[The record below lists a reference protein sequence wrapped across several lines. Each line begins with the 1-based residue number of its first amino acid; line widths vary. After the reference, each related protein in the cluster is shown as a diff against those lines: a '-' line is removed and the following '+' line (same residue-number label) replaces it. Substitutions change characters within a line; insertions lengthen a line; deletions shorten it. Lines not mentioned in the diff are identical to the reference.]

1 MDREFPG
8 SQNRRLMRVVVR
20 LLVRLLAVAL
30 MAGVVLGILP
40 PVFGG
45 RGVPA
50 TVVRTVALDPTGMAP
65 RSASAVG
72 APTGGVRL
80 QEAAWTR
87 KATTCAPIRFTMV
100 GFVWEQGGDAPIPA
114 RVSWGS
120 PGEMRGPVRLFADS
134 DEGPDPGSPDDSGLA
149 GTPPLWT
156 GEARCVRYRM
166 RLPAEEAVSGLRAVF
181 VNTSGTATGSPPET
195 GGGLLASV
203 WGVVSTPEPA
213 AAASVQPGIIPR
225 SGWGAQERKRRCG
238 PDYADSLKM
247 AYVHH
252 TVTTNAY
259 GRSRA
264 DDLIRGIYAYHVD
277 GRHFCDIAYNF
288 LIDRFG
294 RIWEGRFGGIDQ
306 PVIGA
311 HAMGFNT
318 GSTGIAALGTFT
330 RQRPPRKM
338 LKAFKRLLA
347 WRLDVAHVRPTGK
360 TVMESAGGPNQKF
373 EKGQEVRLPV
383 IAGHRDTGFTT
394 CPGAKLYRK
403 LPSIRRA
410 AEARGLPKIWNPVQV
425 PTSTTFGSV
434 SVRYKAALSQSMSWT
449 LDVTDQFGAAVRHLA
464 GQGDSVDVT
473 WNGKRDDGV
482 TAAAA
487 GTYVVTLRAHAGAAT
502 AREAVFS
509 LTIA

>member
-1 MDREFPG
+1 VSP
-8 SQNRRLMRVVVR
+8 SVR
-20 LLVRLLAVAL
+20 LLVRLVAGIL

-40 PVFGG
+40 PVFGE

-50 TVVRTVALDPTGMAP
+50 TVMRTVALDPTGLAP
-65 RSASAVG
+65 RSELAARAPGG
-72 APTGGVRL
+72 AIRL
-80 QEAAWTR
+80 REAAWTR

-100 GFVWEQGGDAPIPA
+100 GFVWEQSGDAPIPA

-120 PGEMRGPVRLFADS
+120 PGEMRRPVRVFADS
-134 DEGPDPGSPDDSGLA
+134 DEGPDPGSPDDAGLA
-149 GTPPLWT
+149 GTPPIWT

-166 RLPAEEAVSGLRAVF
+166 RLPAEEAMSELRAVF
-181 VNTSGTATGSPPET
+181 VNTSGTATDPYSPEA
-195 GGGLLASV
+195 GGGLLARV

-213 AAASVQPGIIPR
+213 SAASVQPGIIPR
-225 SGWGAQERKRRCG
+225 SGWGAQEGKRRCG

-252 TVTTNAY
+252 TVTPNAY

-277 GRHFCDIAYNF
+277 GRKFCDIAYNF

-294 RIWEGRFGGIDQ
+294 RIWEGRYGGIDQ

-330 RQRPPRKM
+330 SHRPPRKM
-338 LKAFKRLLA
+338 LKAYKRLLA

-360 TVMESAGGPNQKF
+360 TVMVSAGGPNQKF
-373 EKGQEVRLPV
+373 DKGQKVTLPV

-403 LPSIRRA
+403 LPSIRKA
-410 AEARGLPKIWNPVQV
+410 AEARGLPKIWNPVQD
-425 PTSTTFGSV
+425 PTSTAFGSV
-434 SVRYKAALSQSMSWT
+434 SVRYTAALSQPMSWT
-449 LDVTDQFGAAVRHLA
+449 LDITDQFGAAVRRLS
-464 GQGDSVDVT
+464 GQGASVEVT
-473 WNGKRDDGV
+473 WDGRREDGA
-482 TAAAA
+482 TPAPA
-487 GTYVVTLRAHAGAAT
+487 GTYTVTLRARAGAAT

-509 LTIA
+509 FTIT